1 MGLIGFSRATLSLKE
16 KNHLHKNPCPT
27 ADSNQSKEG
36 ARCQSVEVIRCLVGS
51 ASAHLP
57 EFPESEVIPGTNPAK
72 SDRPC
77 SGARAGPD
85 GDNADLSATR
95 CEARLP
101 SRQGTR
107 DQQLSAPSFLTQT
120 PKSSALVEEH
130 RPEKAHPTPPST
142 PQRFRSPR
150 RRFPEPCPAP

>member
-1 MGLIGFSRATLSLKE
+1 MAEWKKPLAQKSLPQSRLESLQ
-16 KNHLHKNPCPT
+16 
-27 ADSNQSKEG
+27 AG
-36 ARCQSVEVIRCLVGS
+36 ARCQSDEVIGCLVGS

-85 GDNADLSATR
+85 GDNANLSATR

-130 RPEKAHPTPPST
+130 RPGTAHPTQPST
-142 PQRFRSPR
+142 PQRCRSPR
-150 RRFPEPCPAP
+150 TQSPEPCPGP